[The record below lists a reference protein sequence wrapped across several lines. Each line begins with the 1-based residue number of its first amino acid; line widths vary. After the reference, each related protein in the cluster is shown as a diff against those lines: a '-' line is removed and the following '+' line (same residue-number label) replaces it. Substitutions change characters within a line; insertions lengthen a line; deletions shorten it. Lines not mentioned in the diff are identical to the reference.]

1 MVRLG
6 RHRGGGTRA
15 FSGRNEG
22 TSAPASVTLSA
33 AKTNASSGP
42 SASAKAASLSSEDFS
57 PIRESPDVLSDASSP
72 LLVSIITSSSTSASA
87 RPAGCGG
94 NGTVCIRTSTFVAR
108 KRDHRI
114 VQSLERENAARVAS
128 RSALVFVT
136 PSSQHKSTRS
146 TSLFPDFASPRA
158 TEPRAYAPATRP
170 APTRARTS
178 ASRSEGSEGS
188 EEDRP
193 SHATMATRAA
203 SSAAAS
209 HWSSGAPR
217 ARADP
222 DPKAETKQAVSSGT
236 TAPVS
241 GSRRRL
247 FRLSAR
253 ATPARASCSSAR
265 APGDGPPA
273 RTRQRANRTAAALAS
288 ASPGR
293 VVSASLSASSSPDA
307 KPTSARHSS
316 ARTSAAAKGGDANRR
331 VTELETRGPR
341 LSV

>member
-1 MVRLG
+1 M
-6 RHRGGGTRA
+6 
-15 FSGRNEG
+15 
-22 TSAPASVTLSA
+22 
-33 AKTNASSGP
+33 
-42 SASAKAASLSSEDFS
+42 
-57 PIRESPDVLSDASSP
+57 
-72 LLVSIITSSSTSASA
+72 
-87 RPAGCGG
+87 
-94 NGTVCIRTSTFVAR
+94 
-108 KRDHRI
+108 
-114 VQSLERENAARVAS
+114 
-128 RSALVFVT
+128 
-136 PSSQHKSTRS
+136 
-146 TSLFPDFASPRA
+146 SLFPGFASLRA

-193 SHATMATRAA
+193 SHATTATRAA

-222 DPKAETKQAVSSGT
+222 DPKAETAGGVLRNHR
-236 TAPVS
+236 ARL
-241 GSRRRL
+241 GSRRETVPAQRAGNP
-247 FRLSAR
+247 RAR
-253 ATPARASCSSAR
+253 ALPSAR
-265 APGDGPPA
+265 APGWPA
-273 RTRQRANRTAAALAS
+273 RRGRASANRTAAALAS
-288 ASPGR
+288 ASPGG